1 MEPKSAKKA
10 RKETARRRTQAE
22 RSDATRAALVAAAR
36 PLFAE
41 RGYAGVGAEEI
52 VQTAGVTRGALYHHF
67 GGKPGLLEAVYRQI
81 EKELTEEIVEGALGG
96 SDPLEAMRFAIGVFM
111 DASMEPDVQRIVL
124 LDAPAV
130 LGWERWRAIAA
141 DYGLGLI
148 ETSLRSAIEAGQI
161 AKQPVKPLAHLLM
174 GALDEAAMLVARA
187 EDPKAAKAEVTATL
201 DRLLEALSRA
211 DR

>member
-1 MEPKSAKKA
+1 MKPSSGNKPPKD
-10 RKETARRRTQAE
+10 TARRRTQAE
-22 RSDATRAALVAAAR
+22 RSDATTAALVAAAR

-52 VQTAGVTRGALYHHF
+52 VQAAGVTRGALYHHF

-81 EKELTEEIVEGALGG
+81 EKELTDEIVEGALRG
-96 SDPLEAMRFAIGVFM
+96 SDPLEAMRIAIGVAM
-111 DASMEPDVQRIVL
+111 DASIEPDVQRIVL

-130 LGWERWRAIAA
+130 LGWERWREIAA

-148 ETSLRSAIEAGQI
+148 ESSLQAAIDAGQI
-161 AKQPVKPLAHLLM
+161 AEQPVKPLAHLLM

-201 DRLLEALSRA
+201 DLLLDGLARA

>member
-10 RKETARRRTQAE
+10 QKVTARRRTQAE

-52 VQTAGVTRGALYHHF
+52 VQAAGVTRGALYHHF
-67 GGKPGLLEAVYRQI
+67 GGKPGLLETVYRQI
-81 EKELTEEIVEGALGG
+81 EKELTEEVVQGALGS

-111 DASMEPDVQRIVL
+111 DASMEPEVQRIVL

-130 LGWERWRAIAA
+130 LGWERWREIAA

-161 AKQPVKPLAHLLM
+161 AEQPVKPLAHLLM

-201 DRLLEALSRA
+201 DRLLEALRA

>member
-1 MEPKSAKKA
+1 MEANSAKKA
-10 RKETARRRTQAE
+10 RKDPAPRRTQAE

-36 PLFAE
+36 PLFAQ

-52 VQTAGVTRGALYHHF
+52 VQAAGVTRGALYHHF

-130 LGWERWRAIAA
+130 LGWERWREIAA

-161 AKQPVKPLAHLLM
+161 PEQPVKPLAHLLM

-187 EDPKAAKAEVTATL
+187 EDPTAAKAEVTATL
-201 DRLLEALSRA
+201 DRLLEGLSRA

>member
-1 MEPKSAKKA
+1 MKV
-10 RKETARRRTQAE
+10 RRRTQAE

-52 VQTAGVTRGALYHHF
+52 VQAAGVTRGALYHHF
-67 GGKPGLLEAVYRQI
+67 GGKPGLLEAVYRQV
-81 EKELTEEIVEGALGG
+81 EKELTEEIVAGALGG
-96 SDPLEAMRFAIGVFM
+96 SDPLDAMRLAIRVFM
-111 DASMEPDVQRIVL
+111 EASIEPGVQRIVL

-130 LGWERWRAIAA
+130 LGWERWREIAA

-148 ETSLRSAIEAGQI
+148 ESALQSAIEAGQI
-161 AKQPVKPLAHLLM
+161 AEQPVKPLAHLLM

-187 EDPKAAKAEVTATL
+187 EDPKATKAEVTATL
-201 DRLLEALSRA
+201 DRLLEALSR
-211 DR
+211 

>member
-1 MEPKSAKKA
+1 MKA
-10 RKETARRRTQAE
+10 SRRTQAE

-52 VQTAGVTRGALYHHF
+52 VQAAGVTRGALYHHF
-67 GGKPGLLEAVYRQI
+67 GGKPGLLEAVYRQV
-81 EKELTEEIVEGALGG
+81 EKELTEEIVAGALGA
-96 SDPLEAMRFAIGVFM
+96 SDPLDGMRRAIRVFM
-111 DASMEPDVQRIVL
+111 DASVEPDVQRIVL

-130 LGWERWRAIAA
+130 LGWERWREIAA

-148 ETSLRSAIEAGQI
+148 EGALEAAIEAGQI
-161 AKQPVKPLAHLLM
+161 AEQPVKPLAHLLM

-187 EDPKAAKAEVTATL
+187 DDQKAAKAEVTATL
-201 DRLLEALSRA
+201 GRLLDALSRA
-211 DR
+211 P